1 MLHEYHILLNSEHG
15 SHFLSLLHDGKLHPV
30 SQEIASVTCLKLVL
44 IRFGLWL

>member
-1 MLHEYHILLNSEHG
+1 MLHEYNILLNSEHCF
-15 SHFLSLLHDGKLHPV
+15 HFLFLLQDGKLHPV